1 MSAKRLLTIAV
12 AAMVLIGGVAAVGAA
27 MPPEEANE
35 NADGADDNAPDE
47 TPGQGADAAPS
58 APGNS
63 DERANEDESADDEDR
78 EDGEERPDQA
88 AQGTERSDNANSV
101 GPSDELPEQAPD
113 HVSEIHDTIGAFL
126 DGSIDDLGDALSDL
140 LGHDGEN
147 EDDEGNDEDSE
158 DENDDE

>member
-1 MSAKRLLTIAV
+1 V
-12 AAMVLIGGVAAVGAA
+12 A
-27 MPPEEANE
+27 PPREEANE

-101 GPSDELPEQAPD
+101 GPSDELPEQAPG

-140 LGHDGEN
+140 LGDDGEN
-147 EDDEGNDEDSE
+147 EDDDGDDEDSE